1 MEVRGEEEAA
11 ELLRRQEEALNRQ
24 LEEAS
29 KQNLIK
35 NIERQAEEA

>member
-1 MEVRGEEEAA
+1 M
-11 ELLRRQEEALNRQ
+11 LRRQEEALNRQ

-29 KQNLIK
+29 KEIKIK